1 MLGYLKL
8 HHFLLG
14 VFVASIFSFFFSSIF
29 FAILSVFLFIYFIV
43 VVSLHF
49 RQKKLKKKTLKVK
62 MTKEQKDLEKLK
74 NSRIKEAQNKH
85 DFITN
90 QVAYIASIW
99 ELSKIQE
106 KTFSTFIEKKAYSE
120 LYTKM
125 TASLLPQLTKM
136 IEECIER
143 DMVGCKR
150 DVSSRLNELVS
161 VMKEEIKRKRKSK
174 KENFETMRDVYD
186 HLISEV
192 KP

>member
-1 MLGYLKL
+1 MLEYLKL
-8 HHFLLG
+8 HHFLFG
-14 VFVASIFSFFFSSIF
+14 VFVTSLLTFFFDGLF
-29 FAILSVFLFIYFIV
+29 FALLSVGLFIYFIV

-49 RQKKLKKKTLKVK
+49 RQKKRKKPLAIKKT
-62 MTKEQKDLEKLK
+62 KEHKAIEKLK
-74 NSRIKEAQNKH
+74 NARQKEAAKKH

-99 ELSKIQE
+99 ELSKMQE
-106 KTFSTFIEKKAYSE
+106 KTFASFIEKRAYSE

-143 DMVGCKR
+143 DMLGCKR
-150 DVSSRLNELVS
+150 EVSSRLNELVF
-161 VMKEEIKRKRKSK
+161 VMKEEIKRKKKRK

-186 HLISEV
+186 HLLQEV
-192 KP
+192 KI

>member
-1 MLGYLKL
+1 MLSYLRL
-8 HHFLLG
+8 HHFLFG
-14 VFVASIFSFFFSSIF
+14 VFVTSILSFFFEGVF
-29 FAILSVFLFIYFIV
+29 FSVLAVLLFIYFIV

-49 RQKKLKKKTLKVK
+49 RKKKQMKKKLKVKNTKEHKAITKVK
-62 MTKEQKDLEKLK
+62 
-74 NSRIKEAQNKH
+74 NARAKEAEKKH

-99 ELSKIQE
+99 ELSQMQE

-125 TASLLPQLTKM
+125 TASLLPQLTRM

-150 DVSSRLNELVS
+150 DVSSRLNELVF
-161 VMKEEIKRKRKSK
+161 VMKEEIKRKKKIK

-186 HLISEV
+186 HLLHEV
-192 KP
+192 K

>member
-1 MLGYLKL
+1 MFVLGNL
-8 HHFLLG
+8 HYFLLG
-14 VFVASIFSFFFSSIF
+14 IFVASLLSFFFEDVF
-29 FAILSVFLFIYFIV
+29 FAILSVLLFIYFIV

-49 RQKKLKKKTLKVK
+49 RKRKVVKKTLKMK
-62 MTKEQKDLEKLK
+62 KTKEHKVITKLK
-74 NSRIKEAQNKH
+74 NSRLKEAENKH

-99 ELSKIQE
+99 ELSQMQE
-106 KTFSTFIEKKAYSE
+106 KTFNTFIEKKAYSE

-150 DVSSRLNELVS
+150 DVSSRLNELVF
-161 VMKEEIKRKRKSK
+161 VMKEEIKRKRKAK

-186 HLISEV
+186 HLLSEV
-192 KP
+192 K